1 MITQKRLRKILPWSV
16 LAVYWPLLFLSTH
29 VPRLPHIPLG
39 PSDKVLHYLAYLI
52 LTLLFWLARFGSQRP
67 SLRKARLYKIIILFS
82 LYGALDEITQ
92 SFVGRCCDIE
102 DWVADICGSLTALLL
117 LYVLRRCL
125 HWLIV
130 YGAILFLIC
139 HWPGRESLF
148 DKLPSFFQQFQVAY
162 AIIGYIVLTLLWW
175 RTLCRNGRFE
185 FKGTILTAT
194 LFVLPLFALLDEAAN
209 LLMKRGFDLTD
220 YLSALGGI
228 AVGIVCAYMLARH
241 TKLEAVSDGRK
252 GVDPNDE

>member
-1 MITQKRLRKILPWSV
+1 MITQNRLRKILPWTV

-29 VPRLPHIPLG
+29 LPRLPHIPLG

-67 SLRKARLYKIIILFS
+67 SFRKARLYKIIILFS
-82 LYGALDEITQ
+82 LYGAMDEITQ
-92 SFVGRCCDIE
+92 RFVGRCCDIE

-117 LYVLRRCL
+117 LYVLRRWL
-125 HWLIV
+125 HCFIA
-130 YGAILFLIC
+130 YTIGLFLIC

-162 AIIGYIVLTLLWW
+162 GIIGYIILTLLWW
-175 RTLCRNGRFE
+175 RTLCRNERFE
-185 FKGTILTAT
+185 FKGTILTVT
-194 LFVLPLFALLDEAAN
+194 LFVLPLYALLDEAAN
-209 LLMKRGFDLTD
+209 MLMRRSFDLTD

-228 AVGIVCAYMLARH
+228 VVGIVCAWMFARYH
-241 TKLEAVSDGRK
+241 ENNQSVESPE
-252 GVDPNDE
+252 V